1 MEKGPGRISNLG
13 DMKGTMNRTL
23 LASLLAVSLLGTV
36 VCAQSTT
43 MPTTRPLSG
52 QDPTIA
58 AVKTGK
64 NGPRFLQLHG
74 QYLERAKE
82 GNIDLLFLGD
92 SITENWRRAPK
103 VWKTNYGPMNVA
115 NFGIGGDRTQH
126 VLWRIENGELDG
138 IHPKVVVLM
147 IGTNNSNSDAPGPIA
162 AAIEKIVHEIQ
173 DKTGA
178 KVLLLAIFPRDR
190 PSDVKNQMSTIKQ
203 VNDRIARLDDGKTIR
218 FLDIGPKFLGE
229 DGKLNQKLFSD
240 GLHPNVAG
248 YQVWADAM
256 RPTLDAMMKN

>member
-1 MEKGPGRISNLG
+1 
-13 DMKGTMNRTL
+13 MNRTL
-23 LASLLAVSLLGTV
+23 FTSLLVVSLLQTV
-36 VCAQSTT
+36 VWAQSTT
-43 MPTTRPLSG
+43 MPTTRPLSK
-52 QDPTIA
+52 QDPTVA
-58 AVKTGK
+58 AIKTGK
-64 NGPRFLQLHG
+64 TGPRFLELHE

-92 SITENWRRAPK
+92 SITENWHRAPDI
-103 VWKTNYGPMNVA
+103 WKTNYDALNVA

-147 IGTNNSNSDAPGPIA
+147 IGTNNSNSDAPESIA
-162 AAIEKIVHEIQ
+162 TAIEKIVHKVQER
-173 DKTGA
+173 TGA

-190 PSDVKNQMSTIKQ
+190 PRDVNNQMTTIKQ
-203 VNDRIARLDDGKTIR
+203 VNDRIARLDNGKTSR

-240 GLHPNVAG
+240 GLHPNVDG

-256 RPTLDAMMKN
+256 RPMLGEMMKD